1 MFRAILLVTA
11 LAAAGCT
18 PITVQTGGAPSP
30 QPSQQPA
37 KRAVTNSDVQRAARS
52 FEAVAARVEP
62 VAESTCRQVN
72 PRVTCDFAIVVDT
85 NMKAA
90 PNAYQT
96 VKNGRPVILFTMPLI
111 VDARNSDELAFI
123 MGHEAAHHIRNH
135 IPQTQATATA
145 GAAVG
150 AILAA
155 ALGADGAVVD
165 TAQQLGGYVGARQ
178 FSKGYELEAD
188 SLGAQIAKRAGYDP
202 IRGAQYFT
210 RIPDPGN
217 RFLGSHPPNAD
228 RIATVKRAVG
238 G

>member
-1 MFRAILLVTA
+1 MFRVILLAAT
-11 LAAAGCT
+11 LAAAGCA
-18 PITVQTGGAPSP
+18 PITVQTGGTPSP
-30 QPSQQPA
+30 QPAQQPA
-37 KRAVTNSDVQRAARS
+37 KRTVTNSDVQRAARN
-52 FEAVAARVEP
+52 FEAVVARVEP
-62 VAESTCRQVN
+62 VAEATCKSVN
-72 PRVTCDFAIVVDT
+72 PRVPCDFAIVVDT
-85 NMKAA
+85 NMKSA

-96 VKNGRPVILFTMPLI
+96 LKNGRPVILFTMPLI

-135 IPQTQATATA
+135 IPQAQATATA

-155 ALGADGAVVD
+155 ALGGNGAVID
-165 TAQQLGGYVGARQ
+165 TAQQLGGFVGARQ

-188 SLGAQIAKRAGYDP
+188 SLGAQIAQRAGYNP
-202 IRGAQYFT
+202 IRGAEYFT

-228 RIATVKRAVG
+228 RIATVQRAVG
-238 G
+238 R